1 MNITKYRVY
10 FDSSQKEL
18 GYTEYTSD
26 EGLSDY
32 EIITEEV
39 IEE

>member
-18 GYTEYTSD
+18 GYVEHTSP
-26 EGLSDY
+26 EGLSEY
-32 EIITEEV
+32 EIITEE
-39 IEE
+39 IPDE